1 MRSIYTVWLLS
12 PFESVGCRA
21 SETGICDHPVP
32 TDTEDGGEH
41 WSEGWVSGQR
51 RDGCLV
57 RGVGVWSEG
66 DVWSEGVGV
75 WSEGVGVWTE
85 VYLVGG
91 SGCLIRGGS
100 GQGWVSDQRWWVSG
114 QREKGVW
121 LRVWSDGR
129 CMVRGGWGY
138 MVRGSVSY
146 CNAFLLSVDLKEY
159 LVFGP

>member
-1 MRSIYTVWLLS
+1 MSGQG
-12 PFESVGCRA
+12 VGLVR
-21 SETGICDHPVP
+21 GV
-32 TDTEDGGEH
+32 GV
-41 WSEGWVSGQR
+41 WSEGWVSCQR

-66 DVWSEGVGV
+66 NV

-85 VYLVGG
+85 VYLVGSNG
-91 SGCLIRGGS
+91 RLIRGGS

-129 CMVRGGWGY
+129 CMVRGGRGY

-146 CNAFLLSVDLKEY
+146 SNVFLLSVHLKED
-159 LVFGP
+159 LVFGL